1 MRFKRILYLISI
13 VFVFICT
20 SYLYSASNQTYGN
33 IVVSRLVSVYDG
45 DTFRVDI
52 DSFPPII
59 GSNMPIRIYGLDT
72 PEIRGTRTKELAD
85 RAKSVTRSMLKKAKV
100 IELRDMRRGKY
111 FRIIAD
117 VWVDGKNLGQYLI
130 DQGLAKPYFG
140 GKRAKW

>member
-1 MRFKRILYLISI
+1 MKYKILLIFLI
-13 VFVFICT
+13 FAFIAT
-20 SYLYSASNQTYGN
+20 PVAAEKKTYGN
-33 IVVSRLVSVYDG
+33 ITVTRLVSVYDG

-59 GSNMPIRIYGLDT
+59 GQNMPIRVYGIDT
-72 PEIRGTRTKELAD
+72 PEIRGTRTKELAN
-85 RAKSVTRSMLKKAKV
+85 RAKSVARSMLKKAKV
-100 IELRDMRRGKY
+100 IELRNMRRGKY

>member
-1 MRFKRILYLISI
+1 MKFKRIFYLIPI
-13 VFVFICT
+13 VFVFTCM
-20 SYLYSASNQTYGN
+20 SYLYATDNQTYGN

-59 GSNMPIRIYGLDT
+59 GSNMPIRIYGIDT

-85 RAKSVTRSMLKKAKV
+85 RAKSITRSMLKKAKV